1 MSSDKY
7 SQERR
12 SAFSSGHAIQSF
24 RNLDFN
30 PISSICEI
38 IDNSQQAGATEI
50 KIDFEW
56 EPHPDGGRYAAK
68 SIFIDNGDGMDE
80 KILYNYLILGESEK
94 KTLKSGIG
102 KFGVGATLAG
112 ISTAKHID
120 VYSLQKGGKWMY
132 TYLDIDEIEA
142 QGDDGGIPKPVQQ
155 DPDKELMENLEHGTI
170 VIWSNVDVIEEA
182 LLEENLFPPNPITN
196 SNQLHNE
203 EILSTEV
210 GRTYRKFMTPERW
223 ENGKLIK
230 NENPLTITVQKQEVE
245 PYDPIYATYNPRT
258 ADTEK
263 PTLQYNEYPIRF
275 GQTSAKMKITT
286 SYLPESWWVNAYRPG
301 NDVKNRERKIGTR
314 NEGFSLVREGR
325 EIFFGRIPYP
335 YFIIN
340 DPGPERHSHSWK
352 EHDRWIAY
360 EIEFSRD
367 ADDIFNIQAN
377 KSKLDIRKVVRQELS
392 KKLSN
397 TIVQGRVE
405 FHKKTG
411 AANAK
416 QGKGK
421 GSDPGKGKK
430 KIQKKLDPKYN
441 TEEKKQLHDIAL
453 KYVKDKK
460 YQKEIDDAYNDL
472 VNGYLPIADYAGD
485 ATDQM
490 VKYSFEKRSII
501 VKYNMNHPFLKKFV
515 DALTDIGVKLGKN
528 STETLSV
535 PENQTLRTLF
545 DILFVSYGLARVSF
559 DNLSREQ
566 EIQTTVNRL
575 HQNWGQRAE
584 EFARKDLE
592 STEES

>member
-7 SQERR
+7 SQEHR
-12 SAFSSGHAIQSF
+12 SAFSSGHAIESF

-56 EPHPDGGRYAAK
+56 ETHPDGGRYAAK

-112 ISTAKHID
+112 ISTARHID
-120 VYSLQKGGKWMY
+120 VYSLRKGGKWMY

-142 QGDDGGIPKPVQQ
+142 QGDDGGIPKPVEQ

-196 SNQLHNE
+196 SKQLHNE

-230 NENPLTITVQKQEVE
+230 NENPLTITIQKQEVE
-245 PYDPIYATYNPRT
+245 PYDPIYATYNPKKD
-258 ADTEK
+258 DTDK
-263 PTLQYNEYPIRF
+263 PVLKHASHPIRF
-275 GQTSAKMKITT
+275 GNGSAKMQITT
-286 SYLPESWWVNAYRPG
+286 SYFPESWWVDEYRAGNAPE
-301 NDVKNRERKIGTR
+301 NRERKIGSR
-314 NEGFSLVREGR
+314 NEGISIVREGR
-325 EIFFGRIPYP
+325 EIFFGTIPYP

-340 DPGPERHSHSWK
+340 DPGTERHARSWK
-352 EHDRWIAY
+352 EHDRWIGY

-367 ADDIFNIQAN
+367 ADAIFNIQAN
-377 KSKLDIRKVVRQELS
+377 KSKLDIRKVMRQELS
-392 KKLSN
+392 RKLSN
-397 TIVQGRVE
+397 TIVQGRVN
-405 FHKKTG
+405 FSKKTG
-411 AANAK
+411 ASNAK
-416 QGKGK
+416 QGKTSSG
-421 GSDPGKGKK
+421 GTGTGKK
-430 KIQKKLDPKYN
+430 IIQKKMDVKYN
-441 TEEKKQLHDIAL
+441 TAEKKAMLEIAI

-460 YQKEIDDAYNDL
+460 NQVEIDSAYTDL
-472 VNGYLPIADYAGD
+472 VNGYLPIADYEAD
-485 ATDQM
+485 STDQM
-490 VKYSFEKRSII
+490 VKFAFEQRSII

-515 DALTDIGVKLGKN
+515 EALTDIGVKLGKN

-559 DNLSREQ
+559 DDLSSKQ
-566 EIQTTVNRL
+566 EVQQTVNRL
-575 HQNWGQRAE
+575 HQRWGESAE
-584 EFARKDLE
+584 EYARKDLE
-592 STEES
+592 STE